1 MAQVNY
7 FFSTNMPGNENVAYT
22 APSVSGHGN
31 ATVGNLNSQTTTF
44 ASDAFE
50 LRVSTGT
57 TGYLTPTKRDVENFL
72 EMCHRWLH
80 DSSQGLDALILANS
94 GTVGVP

>member
-7 FFSTNMPGNENVAYT
+7 FFSSNVPSNSDRAYT
-22 APSVSGHGN
+22 APSVSGSGN
-31 ATVGNLNSQTTTF
+31 AVVGNLNSQTTTF

-57 TGYLTPTKRDVENFL
+57 TGLLTPTKKDVEAFVKQAL
-72 EMCHRWLH
+72 RWLY
-80 DSSQGLDALILANS
+80 DPTSGIDALIKANS
-94 GTVGVP
+94 GTIGVP